1 MTYLLDSN
9 VFMSAK
15 QLHYGFDFCPAFWEW
30 LIRMNGAGKVFSIE
44 KVADEIQA
52 GADELSDWAAK
63 LAAGFFQSPDQQTL
77 PALTAVSQWA
87 SQYAF
92 PDGKH
97 YTPAAIST
105 FLQIAD
111 YYLVAQALA
120 GGYTIVTHEVP
131 ANTVSKIKIPNAC
144 LNLKVKYVTPFEML
158 RTERAR
164 FVLQQASAGETGSMP
179 YWRD

>member
-77 PALTAVSQWA
+77 PALHRCKPMGQPVRV
-87 SQYAF
+87 
-92 PDGKH
+92 PRRE
-97 YTPAAIST
+97 
-105 FLQIAD
+105 
-111 YYLVAQALA
+111 ALHP
-120 GGYTIVTHEVP
+120 GRH
-131 ANTVSKIKIPNAC
+131 
-144 LNLKVKYVTPFEML
+144 
-158 RTERAR
+158 
-164 FVLQQASAGETGSMP
+164 
-179 YWRD
+179 

>member
-1 MTYLLDSN
+1 MAYLLDSN

-15 QLHYGFDFCPAFWEW
+15 QLHYGFDFCPAFWDW
-30 LIRMNGAGKVFSIE
+30 LIRMHETGKVFSIE

-52 GADELSDWAAK
+52 GEDELSDWAAK
-63 LAAGFFQSPDQQTL
+63 LDAGFFQSPDQQTL
-77 PALTAVSQWA
+77 SALGTVSQWA

-92 PDGKH
+92 PDQKR
-97 YTPAAIST
+97 YTPAAVST

-120 GGYTIVTHEVP
+120 AGHTIVTHEVP
-131 ANTVSKIKIPNAC
+131 ANTVNKIKIPNAC
-144 LNLKVKYVTPFEML
+144 LSLKVKYITPFEML

-164 FVLQQASAGETGSMP
+164 FVLQQLAAGKSGN
-179 YWRD
+179 